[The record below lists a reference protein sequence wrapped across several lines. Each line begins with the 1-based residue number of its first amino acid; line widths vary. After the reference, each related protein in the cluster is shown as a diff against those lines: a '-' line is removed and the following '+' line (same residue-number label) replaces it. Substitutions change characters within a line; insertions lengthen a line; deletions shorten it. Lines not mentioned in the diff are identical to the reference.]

1 MANANNVKQFIK
13 RVCPPPILKRI
24 KTANFAILKYKDRY
38 IGRPVTYFEGAK
50 ANDRRTRE
58 GLFEKYCN
66 GNGLD
71 IGYGGD
77 ILCDNCQGFD
87 L

>member
-1 MANANNVKQFIK
+1 MEH
-13 RVCPPPILKRI
+13 RI
-24 KTANFAILKYKDRY
+24 IMMKYSEIYYMEFA
-38 IGRPVTYFEGAK
+38 
-50 ANDRRTRE
+50 
-58 GLFEKYCN
+58 LFEKYCN